1 MYVCVCGSLF
11 LVHLYTDALA
21 PCHSNFIWQGTS
33 LHVLPWVG
41 FWLCVFNIT
50 YDLFPEVK
58 VQWIFSKKKLH
69 QSAIVSTHYY
79 TLPIPPT
86 MPFILYSF
94 HKVKTSYFTTKKKKD
109 FQMGIPSTLLHSICK
124 CSHYSP
130 ILSCFLPLSWKKEC
144 SFLSPFQVL
153 WSRIVVSKVS
163 TGPKE
168 GGRPLPILKLFDI
181 DLQLRKHW
189 NWE

>member
-1 MYVCVCGSLF
+1 
-11 LVHLYTDALA
+11 
-21 PCHSNFIWQGTS
+21 
-33 LHVLPWVG
+33 
-41 FWLCVFNIT
+41 
-50 YDLFPEVK
+50 
-58 VQWIFSKKKLH
+58 
-69 QSAIVSTHYY
+69 
-79 TLPIPPT
+79 
-86 MPFILYSF
+86 
-94 HKVKTSYFTTKKKKD
+94 
-109 FQMGIPSTLLHSICK
+109 MGIPSTLLHSICK

-181 DLQLRKHW
+181 DLQLRKH
-189 NWE
+189 